1 MMEDS
6 LIVRKR
12 EQRRAL
18 LRALYGLVDGRE
30 GLSIAPM
37 KYLAFG
43 TQIGIQPDVAA
54 QIVAYLASEG
64 FLEYKPASEAIA
76 LTHKGAAEVERQPDE
91 AASNQMDEHFARMAI
106 DEARLSV
113 PEQDGRAH
121 PKVGVVIVKDGRVLA
136 KAHRGEFSKEHAEF
150 IALERKLADI
160 SIAGATVYATLEP
173 CTTRTHPKIPC
184 AERLVERKVAR
195 VFIGMLDPNP
205 DIRGRGQMILSDA
218 NIETQL
224 FRQELMSQIIELN
237 RDFIREQKQ
246 KSTPGVSIAG
256 RRETEA
262 ILPSKGQEFIPIER
276 FESRMDEYLDITLK
290 AVSEMLGIEDAKR
303 DKAKRI
309 AKSLPSLEEESSAPM
324 AGSRRP
330 DSDPFAATISSA
342 KSSGTSV
349 LGHKLADFDL
359 VRKYEAALVELERSH
374 DITLE
379 VLADV
384 LDLKLTE
391 SKGHSKRVTAYAIA
405 IARAMHLPDKEI
417 RIIARGIFLHDI
429 GKISVPDQ
437 ILRKSGELTPDEVSI
452 MKDHCHQGYRILF
465 RIPFLKKP
473 AHIVYAQQERYDGLG
488 YPRGLKGD
496 QIPLGARIFAIADTL
511 DTMTSDQLDTS
522 SFSIVRKH
530 VQEQSGKQFDPK
542 LVEIFLSLP
551 DRIWQDLAEGATRF

>member
-54 QIVAYLASEG
+54 QIVASLASEG